1 MKVRWRLDCSD
12 RVGIVTG
19 YNISYCAIADD
30 SAEGDCVG
38 REMHQTTGPDKEQ
51 LWITGLKPWTYY
63 KVGVAVVTRA
73 GESEISDLLV
83 NRTERDRPGSAP
95 TKFNTVMLSKN
106 KVQLSWGPPE
116 VPNGPIDFYQVG
128 VFTVQNTAEQI
139 FNEICYRFVTASPTS
154 AVTWT
159 RRCTR
164 WWGGR
169 RRCRTSSS
177 TLATPSG

>member
-1 MKVRWRLDCSD
+1 MKFFSTVVGKLKTVAIDNVNKDEMKVRWRLDCSD

-128 VFTVQNTAEQI
+128 VLQFKTLQS
-139 FNEICYRFVTASPTS
+139 RFLMTDV
-154 AVTWT
+154 
-159 RRCTR
+159 
-164 WWGGR
+164 
-169 RRCRTSSS
+169 
-177 TLATPSG
+177 